1 MSKKT
6 EAIQLLPELTFKR
19 LELHLNASPTFTRR
33 FGKKVQAAGGHYS
46 HARGDQNTR
55 YVYLP
60 PRQVELIA
68 ELLNEFPQ
76 CGAFSKYQVVIVRD
90 TVEGVSS
97 GGRVKY
103 LTLGNKKKSPE
114 GITKLINKWSAENDE
129 EVAEYNRKKKE
140 EQDRVEREN
149 KERKEAEEAALDYLQ
164 STMTKE
170 EIISHL
176 AASHARD
183 IAYQH
188 KTSLGQEAT
197 L

>member
-1 MSKKT
+1 
-6 EAIQLLPELTFKR
+6 
-19 LELHLNASPTFTRR
+19 
-33 FGKKVQAAGGHYS
+33 
-46 HARGDQNTR
+46 QNTR